1 MFITKKHL
9 PRRAVLKAAGVSLAL
24 PFLDAMVPAGTA
36 LAQTAAVPRL
46 RTGFFYIPHGAIMG
60 NTSHGPSLDK
70 WTPSGSGATFKLSP
84 ILASLEPYKKYVSS
98 FGNLQNAATAGSVH
112 SFTPAT
118 WLSATRPDTGAPR
131 AHMAT
136 TLDQVIAKII
146 GQETPLPSLEVAAET
161 TVQSAAGG
169 GGYYSTLSFRDAE
182 SPLPMEPNPR
192 KVFLQ
197 LFGEGDTPQER
208 ATINTRTSSLLD
220 LILEGT
226 KSLKGNLGNGDR
238 AALDGYLESVREVER
253 RTQKAGA
260 KDLSALTI
268 PEAPVGEQDA
278 FAEQVKLM
286 FDLVALA
293 YQADLTRV
301 ASYIMAAEG
310 TNRTVQPHRY
320 SGFLP
325 SRLTPRQRSDEN
337 RKAGQDP
344 DVAPRAVCGLRQ
356 EDGGD
361 ARRSGIAA
369 RSLDLHVRIEHE
381 QQRPTRQLPGAEHRG
396 WRRQRQDEARWP
408 AYRAAG
414 AHADRE
420 SPPDAASEGR
430 CRTRRVRR
438 QHGHDRGGL
447 RVMAVSLNRRD
458 VLKGAL
464 GVFATW
470 TSSRVLSAQ
479 QAFGGVRR
487 LTDQMTV
494 VDGGGS
500 NVLAFFTGEGFVLV
514 DGGAPK
520 SFEKVMASLDANA
533 KVNTLF
539 NTHHHVDQT
548 GNNEMF
554 SAGTKIVAHKRTLE
568 WMSADHWI
576 QADDRYEKA
585 RPKVARPTETFLAS
599 GSLNTGRRADR
610 LRVPASGPY
619 ERRYLCPLQECKR
632 SGGGRRGIAAAR
644 SRARLPDRSVDRRA
658 RGCDGCP
665 PDARE

>member
-1 MFITKKHL
+1 MFITKKHI

-24 PFLDAMVPAGTA
+24 PFLDAMVPAGTV
-36 LAQTAAVPRL
+36 LAQTAAVPKL

-208 ATINTRTSSLLD
+208 ATINTRTNSLLD

-226 KSLKGNLGNGDR
+226 KSLKGSLGSGDR
-238 AALDGYLESVREVER
+238 AVLDGYLESVREVER
-253 RTQKAGA
+253 RTQKAAA
-260 KDLSALTI
+260 KDLSAFTI
-268 PEAPVGEQDA
+268 PEAPVGELDA

-310 TNRTVQPHRY
+310 TNRTYNHIGVPDSFHPV
-320 SGFLP
+320 SHHAND
-325 SRLTPRQRSDEN
+325 LT
-337 RKAGQDP
+337 
-344 DVAPRAVCGLRQ
+344 
-356 EDGGD
+356 
-361 ARRSGIAA
+361 
-369 RSLDLHVRIEHE
+369 RIEKLAKIQTWHLE
-381 QQRPTRQLPGAEHRG
+381 QFAGFIKKMAETPDGQGSLLDHSIFMYG
-396 WRRQRQDEARWP
+396 SNMSNS
-408 AYRAAG
+408 
-414 AHADRE
+414 DR
-420 SPPDAASEGR
+420 
-430 CRTRRVRR
+430 
-438 QHGHDRGGL
+438 HD
-447 RVMAVSLNRRD
+447 NYPEPNI
-458 VLKGAL
+458 
-464 GVFATW
+464 
-470 TSSRVLSAQ
+470 
-479 QAFGGVRR
+479 
-487 LTDQMTV
+487 V
-494 VDGGGS
+494 VGGG
-500 NVLAFFTGEGFVLV
+500 NGKMKLGGQHLVLPERTPIANLHLTLLQKVGVERGTFGDSTG
-514 DGGAPK
+514 
-520 SFEKVMASLDANA
+520 
-533 KVNTLF
+533 T
-539 NTHHHVDQT
+539 
-548 GNNEMF
+548 
-554 SAGTKIVAHKRTLE
+554 I
-568 WMSADHWI
+568 AD
-576 QADDRYEKA
+576 
-585 RPKVARPTETFLAS
+585 V
-599 GSLNTGRRADR
+599 
-610 LRVPASGPY
+610 
-619 ERRYLCPLQECKR
+619 
-632 SGGGRRGIAAAR
+632 
-644 SRARLPDRSVDRRA
+644 
-658 RGCDGCP
+658 
-665 PDARE
+665 

>member
-1 MFITKKHL
+1 MFITKKHI

-36 LAQTAAVPRL
+36 LAQTAAVPKL

-208 ATINTRTSSLLD
+208 ATINTRTNSLLD

-238 AALDGYLESVREVER
+238 AVLDGYLESVREVER
-253 RTQKAGA
+253 RTQKAAA
-260 KDLSALTI
+260 KDLSAFTI
-268 PEAPVGEQDA
+268 PEAPVGELDA

-310 TNRTVQPHRY
+310 TNRTYNHIGIPDSFHPVSHHAND
-320 SGFLP
+320 
-325 SRLTPRQRSDEN
+325 LT
-337 RKAGQDP
+337 
-344 DVAPRAVCGLRQ
+344 
-356 EDGGD
+356 
-361 ARRSGIAA
+361 
-369 RSLDLHVRIEHE
+369 RIEKLAKIQTWHLE
-381 QQRPTRQLPGAEHRG
+381 QFAGFIKKMAETPDGQGSLLDHSIFMYG
-396 WRRQRQDEARWP
+396 SNMSNS
-408 AYRAAG
+408 
-414 AHADRE
+414 DR
-420 SPPDAASEGR
+420 
-430 CRTRRVRR
+430 
-438 QHGHDRGGL
+438 HD
-447 RVMAVSLNRRD
+447 NYPEPNI
-458 VLKGAL
+458 
-464 GVFATW
+464 
-470 TSSRVLSAQ
+470 
-479 QAFGGVRR
+479 
-487 LTDQMTV
+487 V
-494 VDGGGS
+494 VGGG
-500 NVLAFFTGEGFVLV
+500 NGKMRLGGQHLVLPERTPIANLHLTLLQKVGVERDTFGDSTG
-514 DGGAPK
+514 
-520 SFEKVMASLDANA
+520 
-533 KVNTLF
+533 T
-539 NTHHHVDQT
+539 
-548 GNNEMF
+548 
-554 SAGTKIVAHKRTLE
+554 I
-568 WMSADHWI
+568 AD
-576 QADDRYEKA
+576 
-585 RPKVARPTETFLAS
+585 V
-599 GSLNTGRRADR
+599 
-610 LRVPASGPY
+610 
-619 ERRYLCPLQECKR
+619 
-632 SGGGRRGIAAAR
+632 
-644 SRARLPDRSVDRRA
+644 
-658 RGCDGCP
+658 
-665 PDARE
+665 